1 MFMLNLLLLFVVGY
15 VIGRMIGGRIG
26 YLKGKAQVTEFISSD
41 PPDDDDLT
49 KELVACERIK

>member
-1 MFMLNLLLLFVVGY
+1 MLNLLLLFVVGY